1 METRYSLKPRLFRQ
15 PLIVLQVRETVL
27 ANYDPS
33 DPRDWGQ
40 CARKVHRWRDA
51 TLADLSSITPT
62 PEQPA
67 QEGL

>member
-1 METRYSLKPRLFRQ
+1 METRYRLRPRLFRQ

-40 CARKVHRWRDA
+40 CAREVFRWRDA
-51 TLADLSSITPT
+51 TLADLNSITPT

-67 QEGL
+67 APF